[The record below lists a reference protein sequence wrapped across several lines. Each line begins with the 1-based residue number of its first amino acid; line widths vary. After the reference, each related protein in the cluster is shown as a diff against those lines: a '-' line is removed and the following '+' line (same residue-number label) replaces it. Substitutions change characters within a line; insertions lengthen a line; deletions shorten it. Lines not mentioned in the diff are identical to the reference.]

1 MITGVTMIGAM
12 PAVAVRHERRKQE
25 KKKARPGQLYLAN
38 YASKQATSSSRTS
51 SPCPSRGG
59 SPSPGS
65 QGTSPLT
72 HTPPHPED
80 PTSPNGEE
88 FYVCARVS
96 VLHVIVVSFLLGIIL
111 LIVGLVQLKPGAD
124 ASDHRYYILGAGSS
138 LLLLGTLLTLMRC
151 IMIPIRKY
159 LSKRRLRLRRIK
171 KEESAALALAKA
183 AQNGGNNHD
192 VNTIQEVTSTEERA
206 AAAGILQETATAS
219 SPTNHRHH
227 HHHGHRNGSTT
238 TTSAILTSCQSVS
251 IEMQGPHS
259 SRDTLVSVKSPSEND
274 VLLNK
279 NPATTSS

>member
-1 MITGVTMIGAM
+1 MFSGVTMIGAM

-25 KKKARPGQLYLAN
+25 KKKTRPGQLYLAN
-38 YASKQATSSSRTS
+38 YTSKQATSSSRTS

-65 QGTSPLT
+65 QGTSPLA
-72 HTPPHPED
+72 HTPPHPDD

-124 ASDHRYYILGAGSS
+124 ASDHRYYILGAGSC

-183 AQNGGNNHD
+183 AQNGNGGNNGHHE
-192 VNTIQEVTSTEERA
+192 VNTIQEVTSAEERA
-206 AAAGILQETATAS
+206 AAGVLQD
-219 SPTNHRHH
+219 TNNDHR
-227 HHHGHRNGSTT
+227 HHGHRNGSTT

-251 IEMQGPHS
+251 IEMGPHS
-259 SRDTLVSVKSPSEND
+259 SRDTLVSAKSPSEHD
-274 VLLNK
+274 GLLQK